1 MMMRLIHRQLVRFER
16 ATVYGANSLRELAGA
31 SGCSRIRV
39 GGEVMVPRI
48 AAGLAP

>member
-31 SGCSRIRV
+31 SGCIRV
-39 GGEVMVPRI
+39 GGEDMVPRI